1 MGKDAKI
8 IQDSKYDGFGNSPIY
23 KTDITDTIRN
33 VVEQVLNTPDPRLER
48 LEACLKSSRGKY
60 QAARVDLELSEIHED
75 QTRTRQEP
83 RKHIPG
89 RAGGGWEDEDSEDEF
104 VEFGG
109 LCLESKDE
117 DDKLG
122 LITATDEFVKI
133 RQFCMDEPL
142 PVDLDILNSLVQE
155 LKMSEKLNI
164 LFSLKHVLETE
175 SDENILRALLLTEKI
190 LEQGLITANV
200 LLTVLKT
207 NLELRKVDENR
218 KISVKSSK
226 ILATLEYLLSPWL
239 VYSGPKLLYLHLP
252 ILPLDLNLGYLLS
265 PWLVY
270 SGHKLHFPILPLD
283 LMYSPNSNTR
293 FFLIFATSA

>member
-1 MGKDAKI
+1 MIKQK
-8 IQDSKYDGFGNSPIY
+8 SP
-23 KTDITDTIRN
+23 
-33 VVEQVLNTPDPRLER
+33 L
-48 LEACLKSSRGKY
+48 
-60 QAARVDLELSEIHED
+60 
-75 QTRTRQEP
+75 
-83 RKHIPG
+83 G

-109 LCLESKDE
+109 LCLEPNDE

-133 RQFCMDEPL
+133 RQFCTNEPL

-155 LKMSEKLNI
+155 LKTSEKLNI

-175 SDENILRALLLTEKI
+175 SDDNILRALLLTEKI
-190 LEQGLITANV
+190 LEQGLISTNV

-226 ILATLEYLLSPWL
+226 ILATLEYLKD
-239 VYSGPKLLYLHLP
+239 YKKL
-252 ILPLDLNLGYLLS
+252 
-265 PWLVY
+265 
-270 SGHKLHFPILPLD
+270 
-283 LMYSPNSNTR
+283 
-293 FFLIFATSA
+293 